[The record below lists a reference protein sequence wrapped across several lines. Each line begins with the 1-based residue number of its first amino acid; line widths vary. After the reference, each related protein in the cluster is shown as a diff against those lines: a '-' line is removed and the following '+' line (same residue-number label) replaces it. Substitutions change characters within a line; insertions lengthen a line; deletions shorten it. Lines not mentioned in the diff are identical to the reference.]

1 MHMPR
6 PNILLAIADDL
17 SWPHLSAY
25 GCRFVNSPHTDRV
38 AREGVLFHNCFTT
51 APTCTASR
59 GSLLTGLYPW
69 QLEEGCQLWGLLPHK
84 YKTYPDMLEEAGY
97 FIGLTNK
104 GWGPGSVEA
113 SGRTRNP
120 AGPAFDDHRCTPLT
134 SCMNSNDYA
143 TNFKAFMDQK
153 PDGRPFCFW
162 YGSKEPH
169 RKYEKGSGLKHGKRL
184 EDVDVPAY
192 LPDCDEVRSDML
204 DYALEVERFD
214 DDLGQMIV
222 LLEEREELENTI
234 IVVTGDNG
242 FPFPRAKAT
251 VYQNGC
257 HVPLAVRWGSNCP
270 PGRAVT
276 DFISFADFASTLVEA
291 AGLDPNTLPFTG
303 RSFLDV
309 VCSDAAGRIDGSRD
323 HVFTGRERHGY
334 NRPDN
339 LGYPMRSIVTDDY
352 LYIHN
357 FEPENGA
364 GDVDGSPTKDL
375 IWNGKED
382 PELKRY
388 WELTWGLRPHDEL
401 YTAAEGPDCIE
412 NVAADPEYHEQVA
425 GLRERLFNA
434 LRAQGDPR
442 MAGRGWV
449 FDCFPYFG
457 TPHMDKDRFAN
468 REYNYYQKRCV
479 PDSQR
484 APIMNA
490 TAAWAKWI

>member
-1 MHMPR
+1 MQR

-25 GCRFVNSPHTDRV
+25 GCRFVHSPHCDRV

-69 QLEEGCQLWGLLPHK
+69 QLDEGCQLWGLLPRK
-84 YKTYPDMLEEAGY
+84 YKTYPDLFEEAGY

-113 SGRTRNP
+113 SGRKRNP
-120 AGPAFDDHRCTPLT
+120 AGPSFDNRRCTPPT
-134 SCMNSNDYA
+134 PCMKDNDYA
-143 TNFKAFMDQK
+143 ANFRDFMNQK

-214 DDLGQMIV
+214 ADLGKMIS
-222 LLEEREELENTI
+222 LLEKRGELENTI
-234 IVVTGDNG
+234 ILVTGDNG

-257 HVPLAVRWGSNCP
+257 HVPLAVRWGGNCP
-270 PGRAVT
+270 SGRDVT
-276 DFISFADFASTLVEA
+276 DFVSFADFAPTLAEA
-291 AGLDPNTLPFTG
+291 AGLDPAEHSFSG

-309 VCSDAAGRIDGSRD
+309 IGSGATGRVDASRD
-323 HVFTGRERHGY
+323 HAFTGRERHGCS
-334 NRPDN
+334 RPGN

-352 LYIHN
+352 LYIRN

-364 GDVDGSPTKDL
+364 GDVDPSPTRDL
-375 IWNGKED
+375 IWNGKHD
-382 PELKRY
+382 PELRRY

-401 YTAAEGPDCIE
+401 YAASEGPACIR
-412 NVAADPEYHEQVA
+412 NVAADPDYADQVA
-425 GLRERLFNA
+425 ILRERLFDA
-434 LRAQGDPR
+434 LHAHGDPR

-457 TPHMDKDRFAN
+457 SPPAARERFAN
-468 REYNYYQKRCV
+468 PAHNYYQERRVPEGQKR
-479 PDSQR
+479 PG
-484 APIMNA
+484 INA
-490 TAAWAKWI
+490 AGEWATWV

>member
-1 MHMPR
+1 MPR

-25 GCRFVNSPHTDRV
+25 GCRFVSSPHCDRV

-69 QLEEGCQLWGLLPHK
+69 QLEEGCQLWSLLPRK
-84 YKTYPDMLEEAGY
+84 YKTYPDILEEAGY
-97 FIGLTNK
+97 FIGLTHK
-104 GWGPGSVEA
+104 GWGPGSIEA
-113 SGRTRNP
+113 SGRKRNP
-120 AGPAFDDHRCTPLT
+120 AGPSFNEHRCKPLT
-134 SCMNSNDYA
+134 SCMGRNDYA
-143 TNFKAFMDQK
+143 ANFKAFLDQK
-153 PDGRPFCFW
+153 PDDQPFCFW
-162 YGSKEPH
+162 YGAKEPH
-169 RKYEKGSGLKHGKRL
+169 REYEKGSGLKHGKRL

-214 DDLGQMIV
+214 DDLGKMMA
-222 LLEEREELENTI
+222 LLEERGELENTI
-234 IVVTGDNG
+234 ILVTGDNG

-257 HVPLAVRWGSNCP
+257 HVPLAVRWGRNCP
-270 PGRAVT
+270 QARDVT
-276 DFISFADFASTLVEA
+276 DFVSFVDFAPTLVEA
-291 AGLDPNTLPFTG
+291 AGLDLAEFSFTG

-309 VCSDAAGRIDGSRD
+309 ICTKATGRVDVDRD
-323 HVFTGRERHGY
+323 HVFTGRERHAY
-334 NRPDN
+334 SRPGN
-339 LGYPMRSIVTDDY
+339 IGYPMRSIVTDDA

-364 GDVDGSPTKDL
+364 GDVDGSPTRDL
-375 IWNGKED
+375 IWHGKED
-382 PELKRY
+382 PELRPY

-401 YTAAEGPDCIE
+401 YTTVGGPDCIQ
-412 NVAADPEYHEQVA
+412 NVAGEPEYEELVTF
-425 GLRERLFNA
+425 LRRRLFDA
-434 LRAQGDPR
+434 LCAQGDPR

-457 TPHMDKDRFAN
+457 TPKLDKDSFEN
-468 REYNYYQKRCV
+468 QEYAYYQKRCI
-479 PDSQR
+479 PDGQLPPS
-484 APIMNA
+484 INA
-490 TAAWAKWI
+490 TGEWGKWV

>member
-1 MHMPR
+1 MTR
-6 PNILLAIADDL
+6 PNILLAMADDL

-25 GCRFVNSPHTDRV
+25 GCRFVNSPNIDRV
-38 AREGVLFHNCFTT
+38 AREGLLFHNGYTT

-69 QLEEGCQLWGLLPHK
+69 QLEEGCQLWGLLPAK

-97 FIGLTNK
+97 FVGLTNK
-104 GWGPGSVEA
+104 GWGPGSIEA

-120 AGPAFDDHRCTPLT
+120 AGPSFDAYRCTPLT
-134 SCMNSNDYA
+134 SCMHKNDYA
-143 TNFKAFMDQK
+143 ANFRAFMDQK
-153 PDGRPFCFW
+153 PADRPFCFW

-214 DDLGQMIV
+214 DDLGRMMA
-222 LLEEREELENTI
+222 LLEERGELENTLI
-234 IVVTGDNG
+234 LVSGDNG

-257 HVPLAVRWGSNCP
+257 HVPLAVRWGGNCH
-270 PGRAVT
+270 PGRNVT
-276 DFISFADFASTLVEA
+276 DFVSFVDFAPTLIEA
-291 AGLDPNTLPFTG
+291 AGLHPDRCGFSG

-309 VCSDAAGRIDGSRD
+309 ICSEKDGRVDESRD

-334 NRPDN
+334 NRPGN
-339 LGYPMRSIVTDDY
+339 AGYPMRSIVTDDY

-364 GDVDGSPTKDL
+364 GDVDGSPTRDL
-375 IWNGKED
+375 MWNGRDD
-382 PELKRY
+382 PDLKRY
-388 WELTWGLRPHDEL
+388 WDLCWGLRPHDEL
-401 YTAAEGPDCIE
+401 YTAADGPDCIR
-412 NVAADPEYHEQVA
+412 NVADDPEHQA
-425 GLRERLFNA
+425 PLADLKARLFEA

-442 MAGRGWV
+442 MTDRGWV
-449 FDCFPYFG
+449 FDCFPYFS
-457 TPHMDKDRFAN
+457 TPHADKGKFPN
-468 REYNYYQKRCV
+468 REYSYYQKRNIAEGQE
-479 PDSQR
+479 P
-484 APIMNA
+484 PMMNA
-490 TAAWAKWI
+490 TGDWAKWV